1 MPDLPPDPER
11 LRAIERWLDEQ
22 VASNETVGVYLRLQ
36 LDAVREALAKVEGEQ
51 PAEPRPEPEPERP
64 ARQAKAAKRGAQK
77 PPPLHTFTQRAGG
90 GASGFTVELR
100 AQAVGDQRVIVHTA
114 DCSSAGP
121 ADAIDPHD
129 ARGAIVAGAE
139 PCRFCR
145 PDAELGME
153 E

>member
-51 PAEPRPEPEPERP
+51 PVRPEPEPERP
-64 ARQAKAAKRGAQK
+64 SRQTKAAKRGARK
-77 PPPLHTFTQRAGG
+77 PPPLHTFTQRAGGG

-114 DCSSAGP
+114 DCTSAGP